1 MSVRVIQGDLSARDA
16 RIGIVAARFNARV
29 VDALV
34 EGAVAALTEHGL
46 AESNLRIVRVPGAF
60 ELPSAVRLVIEYD
73 DPDGV
78 IALGAVIRGETPHFE
93 YVSSACTDGLSLI
106 NVEQDVPLSFG
117 LLTTDTGEQA
127 LARAGG
133 DKGNKGREA
142 ALAVLEMI
150 DLGRQLSR

>member
-1 MSVRVIQGDLSARDA
+1 MSVSVIQAGLSARDA
-16 RIGIVAARFNARV
+16 RIVIVASRFNARV

-34 EGAVAALTEHGL
+34 EGAVAALTEHEL

-73 DPDGV
+73 DPDAV
-78 IALGAVIRGETPHFE
+78 IVLGAVIRGETPHFD
-93 YVSSACTDGLSLI
+93 YLSSACTDGLSLI

-117 LLTTDTGEQA
+117 VLTTDTGEQA

>member
-1 MSVRVIQGDLSARDA
+1 MSVRVIQGKLSVRDA
-16 RIGIVAARFNARV
+16 RIVIVASRFNAPV

-34 EGAVAALTEHGL
+34 EGAVAALKEQGL
-46 AESNLRIVRVPGAF
+46 AEDNLRIVRVPGAF
-60 ELPSAVRLVIEYD
+60 ELPSAVRLVIEYG

-93 YVSSACTDGLSLI
+93 YVSSACTEGLSLI
-106 NVEQDVPLSFG
+106 NVEQDVALSFG

-133 DKGNKGREA
+133 DKGNKGAEA

>member
-1 MSVRVIQGDLSARDA
+1 MSVHVIQGDLSARDA
-16 RIGIVAARFNARV
+16 RVVIVASRFNAQV

-34 EGAVAALTEHGL
+34 EGAVLTLRDKGL
-46 AESNLRIVRVPGAF
+46 PESNLRIVRVPGAF

-73 DPDGV
+73 DPDAV
-78 IALGAVIRGETPHFE
+78 VALGAVIRGETPHFD
-93 YVSSACTDGLSLI
+93 YVCSACTQGLSLI

-117 LLTTDTGEQA
+117 VLTTDTAEQA

-133 DKGNKGREA
+133 AKGNKGEEA